1 MIISFRSSNKHGRHR
16 QFLFLIGRFLKIFSS
31 DTTWPNEPKLGR
43 KHLWA
48 VLYDECSFLPD
59 PLTNMAATGD
69 SCFLLPDLKKNSF
82 PLKPFGQMY
91 RNLVGNIYGKSSAL
105 LLLIPFRS
113 FTNMAT
119 TDNSCL

>member
-1 MIISFRSSNKHGRHR
+1 
-16 QFLFLIGRFLKIFSS
+16 
-31 DTTWPNEPKLGR
+31 
-43 KHLWA
+43 
-48 VLYDECSFLPD
+48 
-59 PLTNMAATGD
+59 
-69 SCFLLPDLKKNSF
+69 
-82 PLKPFGQMY
+82 MY